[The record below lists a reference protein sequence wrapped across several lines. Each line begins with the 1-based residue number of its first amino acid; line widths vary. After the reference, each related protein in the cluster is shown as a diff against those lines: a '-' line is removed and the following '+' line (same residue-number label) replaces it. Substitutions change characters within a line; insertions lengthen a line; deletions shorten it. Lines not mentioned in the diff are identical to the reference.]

1 MADAAGSLHSPTP
14 PWRPHR
20 WARRIAVALA
30 LMAPSAALA
39 DPKDDARRHYS
50 AGMEAARANQ
60 FDAALQ
66 EFLLAQSL
74 YSKPQTL
81 FNIGLAYSRLNQPED
96 AVAYFEQA
104 LAAMPGLPGG
114 SLVYVGAAYAS
125 AGQVDDALRVYR
137 EARSR
142 SPDLAERVDPIIT
155 ALESRQEQGGAV
167 AAAPVAPAGGLAT
180 SAELARL
187 SDIAAELARIS
198 DDLAARGA
206 SDAAPVDGPPV
217 TPGATDPTPTPPAP
231 SAEDPAVEPFF
242 DDVYQRVVVTASR
255 YGQDPMDSP
264 STVSILT
271 ADDIRMSGATNI
283 PDVLRQVVGVDV
295 MSLSSATPEVTI
307 RGFNRE
313 MSNKVL
319 VLVDGRS
326 VYFDLLAAPVWSTL
340 PISLPDIERI
350 EIIRGPGSAVYGANA
365 MTGVINIITRTP
377 GTGDNVVTVE
387 AGDPGYGQGAVA
399 LSGRT
404 SQIAYRL
411 STGFHQ
417 TGRWSKEA
425 EVGPDSPLVLVLDD
439 NDTAARV
446 LKADGRIDTT
456 FGDQGFASLSAGH
469 AEGASEFYVFG
480 ALGDYA
486 MKFRNSYVRGDLAW
500 GPVHLRSFWSNLTA
514 EAGPWQQYGG
524 GRDLLVD
531 AIGDVFDVE
540 LETSGAFET
549 GAVAHRYALG
559 VGYRYKRVS
568 WGYLEGGGAPID
580 ENHYNAFVQD
590 QATIGPVNLV
600 GSLRVDKHP
609 LVDLSKTISPRG
621 AVVVRVAEQ
630 TTVRATGGTSFRAPS
645 HMESYLDLDQKT
657 PADGVFIET
666 RGNRQLVPERTVTG
680 ELGVHD
686 ESSRFHRADLVGYV
700 NRVSDLIYV
709 QDVEALP
716 PSYDAVS
723 NGFAAGYT
731 QFGNL
736 PPVYTGLGVELDT
749 RFFPT
754 DGLDLFANINVQRI
768 MEDDGGQSVRDGS
781 TSQVKLNAGVAY
793 RTPWRVDA
801 SVATHYA
808 SAQTWRIRDFNDSGE
823 LIVTEEPVAARN
835 IVVARLAGRP
845 APDERLELGV
855 TAWNLGHLITGEAFR
870 EHPDGQL
877 VASRLYGTATYRF

>member
-1 MADAAGSLHSPTP
+1 MADAAGTSRSGTP
-14 PWRPHR
+14 PWGAPR
-20 WARRIAVALA
+20 WARSLAVAAA
-30 LMAPSAALA
+30 LLVPSAALA
-39 DPKDDARRHYS
+39 DPKDDARRHYT
-50 AGMEAARANQ
+50 AGMEAARVQ
-60 FDAALQ
+60 DFDGALQ

-81 FNIGLAYSRLNQPED
+81 FNIGLAYSRLSQPDD

-125 AGQVDDALRVYR
+125 AGRVDDALRVYR
-137 EARSR
+137 DARARS
-142 SPDLAERVDPIIT
+142 PELAERVDPIIA
-155 ALESRQEQGGAV
+155 ALESRQQQGGAV
-167 AAAPVAPAGGLAT
+167 AVAPAGASGGSAT
-180 SAELARL
+180 AAELARL
-187 SDIAAELARIS
+187 SEIAAELARIS
-198 DDLAARGA
+198 DDLSARGA
-206 SDAAPVDGPPV
+206 SDVAPSPEEIGAVEPAALPDGVPAS
-217 TPGATDPTPTPPAP
+217 GATGD
-231 SAEDPAVEPFF
+231 PFF

-283 PDVLRQVVGVDV
+283 PDMLRQVVGVDV
-295 MSLSSATPEVTI
+295 MSLSSATPEVSI

-377 GTGDNVVTVE
+377 GTGDNLVTVE
-387 AGDPGYGQGAVA
+387 AGDPGYGQGAVS
-399 LSGRT
+399 LTVRT

-425 EVGPDSPLVLVLDD
+425 EVGPDSPLELVLEDD
-439 NDTAARV
+439 NSAARV

-456 FGDQGFASLSAGH
+456 FGDKGFASLSGGH

-486 MKFRNSYVRGDLAW
+486 MDFRNSYVRGDLAW

-514 EAGPWQQYGG
+514 EAGPWQQYEG

-531 AIGDVFDVE
+531 AIGDVVDVE
-540 LETSGAFET
+540 LETSGDFET

-580 ENHYNAFVQD
+580 ENHYNAFAQD

-609 LVDLSKTISPRG
+609 LVDISKTISPRG

-716 PSYDAVS
+716 PSYDPES
-723 NGFAAGYT
+723 NGFAAGFT

-736 PPVYTGLGVELDT
+736 SPVYTGLGVELDT

-754 DGLDLFANINVQRI
+754 DGLDVFANVNVQRI

-793 RTPWRVDA
+793 RTPWRIDG

-823 LIVTEEPVAARN
+823 LVVTEEPVAARN

-845 APDERLELGV
+845 APDERLELAV
-855 TAWNLGHLITGEAFR
+855 TAWNLGHLVTGEAFR

-877 VASRLYGTATYRF
+877 VGSRLYGTATYRF

>member
-1 MADAAGSLHSPTP
+1 MADAAGTSRSGTP
-14 PWRPHR
+14 PWGAPR
-20 WARRIAVALA
+20 WARSLAVAAA
-30 LMAPSAALA
+30 LLVPSAALA
-39 DPKDDARRHYS
+39 DPKDDARRHYT
-50 AGMEAARANQ
+50 AGMEAARVQ
-60 FDAALQ
+60 DFDGALQ

-81 FNIGLAYSRLNQPED
+81 FNIGLAYSRLSQPDD

-125 AGQVDDALRVYR
+125 AGRVDDALRVYR
-137 EARSR
+137 DARARS
-142 SPDLAERVDPIIT
+142 PELAERVDPIIA
-155 ALESRQEQGGAV
+155 ALESRQQQGGAV
-167 AAAPVAPAGGLAT
+167 AVAPAGASGGSAT
-180 SAELARL
+180 AAELARL
-187 SDIAAELARIS
+187 SEIAAELARIS
-198 DDLAARGA
+198 DDLSARGA
-206 SDAAPVDGPPV
+206 SDVAPSPEEIGAVEPAALPDGVPAS
-217 TPGATDPTPTPPAP
+217 GATD
-231 SAEDPAVEPFF
+231 DPFF

-283 PDVLRQVVGVDV
+283 PDMLRQVVGVDV
-295 MSLSSATPEVTI
+295 MSLSSATPEVSI

-326 VYFDLLAAPVWSTL
+326 VYFDLLATPVWSTL

-377 GTGDNVVTVE
+377 GTGDNLVTVE
-387 AGDPGYGQGAVA
+387 AGDPGYGQGAVS
-399 LSGRT
+399 LTGRT

-425 EVGPDSPLVLVLDD
+425 EVGPDSPLELVLEDD
-439 NDTAARV
+439 NSAARV

-456 FGDQGFASLSAGH
+456 FGDKGFASLSGGH

-486 MKFRNSYVRGDLAW
+486 MDFRNSYVRGDLAW

-514 EAGPWQQYGG
+514 EAGPWQQYEG

-531 AIGDVFDVE
+531 AIGDVVDVE
-540 LETSGAFET
+540 LETSGDFET

-580 ENHYNAFVQD
+580 ENHYNAFAQD

-609 LVDLSKTISPRG
+609 LVDISKTISPRG

-716 PSYDAVS
+716 PSYDPES
-723 NGFAAGYT
+723 NGFAAGFT

-736 PPVYTGLGVELDT
+736 SPVYTGLGVELDT

-754 DGLDLFANINVQRI
+754 DGLDVFANVNVQRI

-793 RTPWRVDA
+793 RTPWRIDG

-823 LIVTEEPVAARN
+823 LVVTEEPVAARN

-845 APDERLELGV
+845 APDERLELAV
-855 TAWNLGHLITGEAFR
+855 TAWNLGHLVTGEAFR

-877 VASRLYGTATYRF
+877 VGSRLYGTATYRF